1 MLLPSHRPPASP
13 SSRATLRSH
22 QERAK
27 EITRS
32 KAKRVVPEPLAA
44 RMGVEGG
51 ALCGGLIGAIVGIA
65 AGPAGAV
72 TGLIVGATAGA
83 VTGTIMKREL
93 ERDRIHDA
101 DLDDIIGAT
110 KGDIRAGHKAVW

>member
-1 MLLPSHRPPASP
+1 M
-13 SSRATLRSH
+13 
-22 QERAK
+22 
-27 EITRS
+27 S

-83 VTGTIMKREL
+83 VAGTIMKREH

-101 DLDDIIGAT
+101 DLDDIIGVT
-110 KGDIRAGHKAVW
+110 KGDIGVGHDSVAPKGL